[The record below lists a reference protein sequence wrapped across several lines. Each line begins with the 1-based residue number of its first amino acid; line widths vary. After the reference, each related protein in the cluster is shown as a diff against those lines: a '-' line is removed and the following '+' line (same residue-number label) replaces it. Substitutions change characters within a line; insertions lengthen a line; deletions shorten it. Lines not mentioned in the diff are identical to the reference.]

1 MWQPG
6 VIWSFGPATRTL
18 PVLDV
23 IFGQGLP
30 AFWAYEDSFATA
42 TKLFQRPG
50 VAPEKEAYHHRGKG
64 YEHVSHVGINTYL
77 PERIKDCAHTDGSQ
91 TRQPGQPAV
100 NFHALLHRGLGCTP
114 LRQTSAQLPELV

>member
-6 VIWSFGPATRTL
+6 VTWSFGPATRTL

-42 TKLFQRPG
+42 AKLFQRLG

-64 YEHVSHVGINTYL
+64 YEHVSHIGINTYL
-77 PERIKDCAHTDGSQ
+77 PKRIKDCAHTDGSQ

-100 NFHALLHRGLGCTP
+100 NFHALLHRGL
-114 LRQTSAQLPELV
+114 